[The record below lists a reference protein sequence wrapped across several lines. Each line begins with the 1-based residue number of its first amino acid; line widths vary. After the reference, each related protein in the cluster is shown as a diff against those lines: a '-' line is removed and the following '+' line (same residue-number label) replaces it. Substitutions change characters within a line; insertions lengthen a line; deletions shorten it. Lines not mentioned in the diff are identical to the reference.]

1 MWSFWWSWSIHLF
14 GRFSNIITSQSR
26 GRCGAFGGVGQYTC
40 LVGFSNIITSQSRGR
55 CGAFGGV
62 GQYTCLVGL
71 ATSERES
78 LEKMETGSA
87 STNICRPV

>member
-26 GRCGAFGGVGQYTC
+26 GRCGAFG
-40 LVGFSNIITSQSRGR
+40 
-55 CGAFGGV
+55 AV

-71 ATSERES
+71 ATSLQAKAGEDVE
-78 LEKMETGSA
+78 LLVELVNTL
-87 STNICRPV
+87 VW